1 MTSLSL
7 KQVVERALA
16 DVGANPCIARKPKGK
31 ARTTTWLRVEHGF
44 GIRHYPSGRHVYIV
58 QLRMAGRMRTVT
70 IGPASVLTRHQAMMV
85 ARRVIAH
92 VRVGNDPATKKQQV
106 RNAPNMDDFIAEYWE
121 KCSPNWKPSTVKT
134 TSDYRRCHIDG
145 AFPDAFV
152 DSLTE
157 AEVAK
162 WFVAVTDRSG
172 PGAANRCLEILR
184 AAFNRAESWGYRV
197 ENSNPCVSVRQN
209 KRNHRTRFLSTDELT
224 SLGGLLANARE
235 SEDRM
240 EKVNATAIALLILT
254 GCRVSEVLGL
264 QWSDVKGNRLL
275 LRDSKTGPRT
285 VWLGDEARDLIQA
298 LPRASNNPW
307 LFWNWRFHKP
317 LKTITHIWDHYRRE
331 LNFKDVRLHD
341 LRHTFASHA
350 VMGKENLQMIGRL
363 LGHANVKSTAR
374 YAHFDDVHLLD
385 AAEIIGASIERA
397 MLTGSHTS
405 KLQHPM
411 QHDIS

>member
-7 KQVVERALA
+7 KQVVEKALA
-16 DVGANPCIARKPKGK
+16 EVGANPRIARKPKGK

-44 GIRHYPSGRHVYIV
+44 GIRHYPSGRNVYIV

-92 VRVGNDPATKKQQV
+92 VRVGHDPATTRQRV
-106 RNAPNMDDFIAEYWE
+106 RSAPAMDAFMAEYWE
-121 KCSPNWKPSTVKT
+121 KCSPNWKPSTVET
-134 TSDYRRCHIDG
+134 ASGYRRCHIDG

-157 AEVAK
+157 AEVTK
-162 WFVAVTDRSG
+162 WFVALTDRSG

-184 AAFNRAESWGYRV
+184 AAFNKAESWGYRV

-224 SLGGLLANARE
+224 RLGDLLSNARA
-235 SEDRM
+235 SEDRI
-240 EKVNATAIALLILT
+240 EQVNATAIALLILT

-264 QWSDVKGNRLL
+264 QWGDVKGNRLL

-285 VWLGDEARDLIQA
+285 VWLGDEARELIQS

-317 LKTITHIWDHYRRE
+317 VKSITHIWDHYRRE
-331 LNFKDVRLHD
+331 LRFKDVRLHD

-350 VMGKENLQMIGRL
+350 VMGKENLQIIGRL
-363 LGHANVKSTAR
+363 LGHTSVKSTAR
-374 YAHFDDVHLLD
+374 YAHFDDAHLLE

-397 MLTGSHTS
+397 MLTGSHAS
-405 KLQHPM
+405 KLPHLM
-411 QHDIS
+411 QRDIS